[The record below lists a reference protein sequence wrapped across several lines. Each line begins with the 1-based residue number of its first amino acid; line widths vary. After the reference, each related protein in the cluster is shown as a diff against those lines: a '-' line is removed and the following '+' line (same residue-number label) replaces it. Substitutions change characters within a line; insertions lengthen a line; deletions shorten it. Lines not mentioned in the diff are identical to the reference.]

1 MKTIKA
7 SEIYKDILEY
17 IQDMGC
23 EYYFNEIPF
32 ESIGLKKDN

>member
-17 IQDMGC
+17 QNYKQDSDAA
-23 EYYFNEIPF
+23 
-32 ESIGLKKDN
+32 ESVKRNLRNKSK